1 MAMTSVGPVARA
13 AVFSDPD
20 RRPRTTRM
28 STPPGRASAAM
39 PASAAREPTLRS
51 PPPGSRDF
59 SPRGAAR
66 RAPG

>member
-13 AVFSDPD
+13 AVFSEPD
-20 RRPRTTRM
+20 SRAGTTRM
-28 STPPGRASAAM
+28 STPPGRAPAAM
-39 PASAAREPTLRS
+39 PASPAREPARRS